1 MATDI
6 VPALLADI
14 RARFQKDLTGNPWL
28 MEITYRIRDGT
39 ATPREMIDYAE
50 LLGESLSDALQA
62 VLTPDALPDGKMYYN
77 IANRTVKPLLRE
89 NYNNVNQIAAAVQA
103 IMDEADGIGLKAVTA
118 DFPEERVN
126 GLIDMLTDSDTF
138 TKWLG
143 EPIVNTTMSFADDF
157 VKANA
162 EFRYKSG
169 MDVRIVRETEA
180 EQTKRRKNKSK
191 YVIPC
196 KWCARLAGTY
206 PYEDARH
213 REELFQRHESCRCRV
228 TYINGKEFQNVWSKE
243 IWNADAD
250 TLNRRASTGTQLQ
263 FGERG

>member
-6 VPALLADI
+6 VPGLLKDI
-14 RARFQKDLTGNPWL
+14 RARFQKELTGNPWL
-28 MEITYRIRDGT
+28 AEITYRIRDGT
-39 ATPREMIDYAE
+39 ATMREMIDYAE

-89 NYNNVNQIAAAVQA
+89 NYNNVNQIAKAVQE
-103 IMDEADGIGLKAVTA
+103 ILDEADGIGLQAVA
-118 DFPEERVN
+118 AEFPETRVD
-126 GLIDMLTDSDTF
+126 GLIDMLTDSDNF
-138 TKWLG
+138 SRWLG

-169 MDVRIVRETEA
+169 MDVKIIRETEA

-196 KWCARLAGTY
+196 KWCDGLAGVY
-206 PYEDARH
+206 PYEEAR
-213 REELFQRHESCRCRV
+213 REKQLFQRHESCRCRV
-228 TYINGKEFQNVWSKE
+228 TYQNGSKMQDVWSKS
-243 IWNADAD
+243 IWSADAD
-250 TLNRRASTGTQLQ
+250 TLKRRESTGTQLQ